1 MLQDVRPISVGFRG
15 GEAAKREPPLLRLER
30 GAMIYCGVPSYGV
43 HVNGYV
49 AHPVTL
55 RPESIWIA
63 KRSMSKPTYPG
74 MLDQVVAGGQPSGL
88 TFAENCAKECEEE
101 ASLPPDVVTAL
112 TPTGLISYKYKTRKG
127 LSTKVPLH
135 FTCLPLLTIAYTCLP
150 VQQYLLY

>member
-1 MLQDVRPISVGFRG
+1 M
-15 GEAAKREPPLLRLER
+15 
-30 GAMIYCGVPSYGV
+30 
-43 HVNGYV
+43 
-49 AHPVTL
+49 
-55 RPESIWIA
+55 
-63 KRSMSKPTYPG
+63 
-74 MLDQVVAGGQPSGL
+74 VAGGQPSGL

-135 FTCLPLLTIAYTCLP
+135 FTCLPLLTLAYTCLP